1 MTASNDK
8 IISSVIGE
16 NEIHLYKSEEQ
27 HGNWLDCI
35 QSRLQPI
42 SPVEVGHRS
51 CSTCLLHHI
60 AMKVKRKI
68 YWDPMNE
75 RFINDDEANSMLNR
89 PHRFPYEM
97 KGLD

>member
-1 MTASNDK
+1 LIASNEK
-8 IISSVIGE
+8 IIKSVIGE
-16 NEIHLYKSEEQ
+16 NEIHLYKSTEQ

-35 QSRLQPI
+35 KTRVQPI

-60 AMKVKRKI
+60 TMKLKRKI

-75 RFINDDEANSMLNR
+75 RFINDEEANSMLNR